1 MRDIYEDHRQTSSF
15 SIKMDIEN
23 YESVWPYDLKIIF
36 FLFLKMKNYLKK
48 FLTLFE
54 KQLLTI
60 KWNEKQFLENKW
72 ELFLPL
78 FFIFKNSFLFFNLK
92 IIFKNKFQKTWPNES
107 HTYHKLL
114 QKWNIFVE
122 KSNSTKPKII
132 INQINTRMEKN

>member
-60 KWNEKQFLENKW
+60 K
-72 ELFLPL
+72 
-78 FFIFKNSFLFFNLK
+78 
-92 IIFKNKFQKTWPNES
+92 
-107 HTYHKLL
+107 
-114 QKWNIFVE
+114 
-122 KSNSTKPKII
+122 
-132 INQINTRMEKN
+132 